1 MNVEPLVAPTPT
13 LSIASNSARP
23 KLLAK
28 PKLLMCPPTLYEV
41 SYVINPWMQG
51 NLGNSSR
58 RRAMRQW
65 EDLYA
70 VLSGLADIYLV
81 EPIAGSPDMVF
92 TANAGLARNGI
103 VAISSFYHPERQ
115 GEEPHFRRWFREAGY
130 KIVDVPRET
139 PFEGEG
145 DALFSADG
153 SRLWVGY
160 GTRTLESSHAALR
173 ALWEV
178 EVIGLRLVDP
188 RFYHLD
194 TCFAPLEDGSLLY
207 YPPAF
212 DGASLA
218 KIEAFYPADKRIV
231 VSESD
236 AVSFACNAVNIG
248 KTIVLNRCSAV
259 LEQELRG
266 RGFEVIQV
274 ELDEFLKAGGAAK
287 CLVMK
292 LTPEMHPMHGD
303 VDMVKHETVEL
314 EPVELGEGSG
324 AKLIALEEQYGAHN
338 YHPLDV
344 VIESAQG
351 AWVTDVAG
359 RRYLDF
365 LAAYSA
371 VNQGHCHPA
380 ILSAMVEQA
389 QKVTL
394 TSRAF
399 RNNQLPLLLRDLHEL
414 TGFEM
419 ALPMNSGA
427 EAVETALKAAR
438 KWGET
443 VKGIERDRAEII
455 VCSNNFHGRTISI
468 VGFSTEE
475 QYRSGFGPFPAG
487 FKQVPFGDAEALRRT
502 ITPQTCAFL
511 VEPIQGEAG
520 IIVPPDGYL
529 REVAKICREMN
540 VLLIVDEI
548 QSGLGRTGRLFAYM
562 HDEIV
567 PDVVIAGKALSGGF
581 YPVSVVM
588 SSASVLGVFQPGDHG
603 STFGGNPLACAVA
616 RAALRVIVD
625 EKLAERSA
633 ELGAYALARL
643 RKMRSKNVVE
653 VRGRGLWLAIELNV
667 PARPI
672 CEALRDRGELC
683 KETHETVIRIA
694 PPLMIS
700 REDLDWGLEQ
710 IESVLDVSSL
720 RSEED
725 AFSRVA

>member
-1 MNVEPLVAPTPT
+1 MQTSNNINANARVTSKPI
-13 LSIASNSARP
+13 LSGTHTFGRP
-23 KLLAK
+23 A
-28 PKLLMCPPTLYEV
+28 LLMCVPKLYEV
-41 SYVINPWMQG
+41 SYVINPWMKD

-58 RRAMRQW
+58 RRALQQW
-65 EDLYA
+65 EDLYE
-70 VLSGLADIYLV
+70 VLSGLTDIHLV

-92 TANAGLARNGI
+92 TANAGLARDGV

-115 GEEPHFRRWFREAGY
+115 GEEPHFREWFHKAGY
-130 KIVDVPRET
+130 AVVDLPRET

-153 SRLWVGY
+153 SILWAGH
-160 GTRTLESSHAALR
+160 GTRTLEASHVALR
-173 ALWEV
+173 RLWDV
-178 EVIGLRLVDP
+178 EVVSLRLMDP

-212 DGASLA
+212 DEESLK
-218 KIEAFYPADKRIV
+218 KIEAVYTAEKRIAV
-231 VSESD
+231 GEED
-236 AVSFACNAVNIG
+236 ALAFACNAVNLG
-248 KTIVLNRCSAV
+248 KTIVLNCISAD
-259 LEQELRG
+259 LKQELRE

-274 ELDEFLKAGGAAK
+274 RLDEFLKAGGAAK

-292 LTPEMHPMHGD
+292 LTPEIHAKSEARDAAVQGGG
-303 VDMVKHETVEL
+303 VET
-314 EPVELGEGSG
+314 
-324 AKLIALEEQYGAHN
+324 KLIAMEEEYGAHN

-344 VIESAQG
+344 VIDRAQG
-351 AWVTDVAG
+351 AWVTDVNG

-371 VNQGHCHPA
+371 VNQGHCHPE
-380 ILSAMVEQA
+380 ILAAMVEQA

-399 RNNQLPLLLRDLHEL
+399 RNDQLPLLLRDLHEL

-438 KWGET
+438 KWGEA
-443 VKGIERDRAEII
+443 VKGVEANRTEII

-468 VGFSTEE
+468 VGFSTDE
-475 QYRSGFGPFPAG
+475 QYRAGFGPFPAG
-487 FKQVPFGDAEALRRT
+487 FRHVPFGDAEALRRA
-502 ITPQTCAFL
+502 ITPETVAFL

-520 IIVPPDGYL
+520 VIVPPDGYL
-529 REVAKICREMN
+529 RAAAEICKANN
-540 VLLIVDEI
+540 VLLIADEI

-562 HDEIV
+562 YDGIT

-588 SSASVLGVFQPGDHG
+588 SSREVLGVFRPGDHG

-643 RKMRSKNVVE
+643 QRMRSETVRE
-653 VRGRGLWLAIELNV
+653 IRGRGLWLAIELNV

-672 CEALRDRGELC
+672 CEALCDRGVLC

-694 PPLMIS
+694 PPLVIR

-710 IESVLDVSSL
+710 IELVLAAEPQKLADDASI
-720 RSEED
+720 RNEEGV
-725 AFSRVA
+725 FSRVA